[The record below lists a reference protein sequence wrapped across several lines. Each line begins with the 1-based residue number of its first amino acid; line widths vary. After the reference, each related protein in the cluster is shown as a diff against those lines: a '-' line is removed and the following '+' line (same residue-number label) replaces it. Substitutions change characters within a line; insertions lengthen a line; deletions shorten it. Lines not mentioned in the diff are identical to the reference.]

1 MKKCFCSLALALA
14 AGAPLSA
21 NAQSSLVTELDPI
34 IVSAGIS
41 PVSADVYGR
50 SHTVINRREIESQ
63 GYTTVQEALEAR
75 PGVSINGTGPNDRQ
89 IRIRGSES
97 NHTLVLIDG
106 VRAAAGDNE
115 FFLRGLDLGAIER
128 IEILR
133 GPQSVPF
140 GTDAAAGVVNIITR
154 EAAEGLSAGGSAEI
168 GEGDRQAAYLTYGG
182 ESHRLAIS
190 LSNLNDRGF
199 DFSGSDGERDST
211 RWQSAAGKGEFDLTA
226 TTTAGFS
233 FRLADASYDFDDT
246 NFGATRIED
255 YVVDSAENERNLTER
270 AGSVFVDYRP
280 ISQPV
285 SHRLRL
291 DRTANQTDNPF
302 TSDTTTDVV
311 NYRFQVA
318 LDQAQIE
325 SSDQLVSVLLERRT
339 DGDEGEVPDREN
351 DSVAVEYRTWISEQ
365 MSVQAGVRY
374 DDNNVFDNATTWN
387 VATSYFLENDIRLH
401 ASGGRAVVNPTFF
414 EFTGGTDQ
422 ALNANLQPEKN
433 EGFDVG
439 VEVPITGLNGS
450 VDVTYFQETLT
461 DEIFTKNSFTSPFI
475 FENRPGDSD
484 REGVEITALVR
495 PANAVDLRANYTYL
509 DASDS
514 QGNTVIR
521 RPRNELGMGATWRL
535 PNGDTTLS
543 GNLRYVRGLYDD
555 QFFSGGQTGV
565 RLDDFTV
572 VGLSLSHALNANFEL
587 TARLTNAFDETYQEV
602 AGFATRGQAAYVGVR
617 ATW

>member
-1 MKKCFCSLALALA
+1 MKKSVYSFALALA
-14 AGAPLSA
+14 AGAPVVA
-21 NAQSSLVTELDPI
+21 HAQSTLVTELDPI

-41 PVSADVYGR
+41 PVSADAYGR
-50 SHTVINRREIESQ
+50 SHTVISRQEIEAQ

-89 IRIRGSES
+89 IRIRGGES
-97 NHTLVLIDG
+97 SHTLVLIDG

-115 FFLRGLDLGAIER
+115 FFLRGLDLSAVER

-140 GTDAAAGVVNIITR
+140 GTDAATGVINVITR
-154 EAAEGLSAGGSAEI
+154 EAAEGLNAGGSAEV
-168 GEGDRQAAYLTYGG
+168 GEGDRQSAYVTYGG
-182 ESHRLAIS
+182 ASHRLALS
-190 LSNLNDRGF
+190 VSNLNDRGF
-199 DFSGSDGERDST
+199 DFSGSGGERDGT
-211 RWQSAAGKGEFDLTA
+211 RWQSATAKGSVDLTPA
-226 TTTAGFS
+226 TTLGFS
-233 FRLADASYDFDDT
+233 FRLADADYDFDDT
-246 NFGATRIED
+246 DFNATRIED
-255 YVVDSAENERNLTER
+255 YVVDSVENERNLTER
-270 AGSVFVDYRP
+270 AGSVFVEHRP
-280 ISQPV
+280 ANQSM

-291 DRTANQTDNPF
+291 DRTANQTDNAF
-302 TSDTTTDVV
+302 ASDSTTDVV
-311 NYRFQVA
+311 NYRFQIA
-318 LDQAQIE
+318 LDQARIE
-325 SSDQLVSVLLERRT
+325 SSDQLLSVLLERRT

-351 DSVAVEYRTWISEQ
+351 DSAALEYRTWLSEQ

-387 VATSYFLENDIRLH
+387 VASSYFLENDIRFH
-401 ASGGRAVVNPTFF
+401 ASAGRAVVNPTFF

-422 ALNANLQPEKN
+422 ALNADLQPEKN

-439 VEVPITGLNGS
+439 VELPVIGLNGS

-461 DEIFTKNSFTSPFI
+461 DEIFTTSGFTSPFI
-475 FENRPGDSD
+475 FENRIGESD
-484 REGVEITALVR
+484 REGVEITAIIR
-495 PANAVDLRANYTYL
+495 PANAVDLRVNYTYL
-509 DASDS
+509 DAADSD
-514 QGNTVIR
+514 GNTVIR

-543 GNLRYVRGLYDD
+543 GNLRHVRGLYDD
-555 QFFSGGQTGV
+555 EFFIGGQTGV

-572 VGLSLSHALNANFEL
+572 AGFALTHSLNSTFEL

-617 ATW
+617 AAW